1 MQEIIDKYLSI
12 DQRYIEPIRLSDRDV
27 FFSILSCWSMLNRSE
42 DSRIG
47 DSDYGRKALI
57 KLEIWDKKYYLNSDT
72 NRIGV
77 IEFLKNKKNNWRVI
91 QNANGFANVVT
102 NKLDETSIPGFYF
115 YKNNDWNYLS

>member
-12 DQRYIEPIRLSDRDV
+12 DQRYIKPIRLSDRDV

-57 KLEIWDKKYYLNSDT
+57 KLEIGDRKYYLNADT
-72 NRIGV
+72 NRRGV
-77 IEFLKNKKNNWRVI
+77 KEFLKNQGNNWRVI

-115 YKNNDWNYLS
+115 YKNND

>member
-1 MQEIIDKYLSI
+1 MQEIIDRYLSI
-12 DQRYIEPIRLSDRDV
+12 DQRYIMPIKLSDRDV
-27 FFSILSCWSMLNRSE
+27 FFSILSCWSMINQSD

-47 DSDYGRKALI
+47 NSDYGGTAHL
-57 KLEIWDKKYYLNSDT
+57 KLEIGDKKYYLNSDT

-77 IEFLKNKKNNWRVI
+77 REFLKNKENNWRVI

-115 YKNNDWNYLS
+115 YKNTN

>member
-12 DQRYIEPIRLSDRDV
+12 DQQYTKPIRLSDRDV
-27 FFSILSCWSMLNRSE
+27 FFKILSCWSIINKSE

-47 DSDYGRKALI
+47 NSDYGGTAHL
-57 KLEIWDKKYYLNSDT
+57 KLEIGDKKYYLNSDT

-77 IEFLKNKKNNWRVI
+77 REFLKNKENNWRVI
-91 QNANGFANVVT
+91 QNANGFVNVVT

-115 YKNNDWNYLS
+115 YVRT

>member
-12 DQRYIEPIRLSDRDV
+12 DQRYIKPIRLSDRDV
-27 FFSILSCWSMLNRSE
+27 FYKILSCWSMLNKSE

-47 DSDYGRKALI
+47 KSDYGGSAHL
-57 KLEIWDKKYYLNSDT
+57 KLEIGNRKYYLNSDT
-72 NRIGV
+72 NGRGV
-77 IEFLKNKKNNWRVI
+77 REFLKNRGNNWRVI

-115 YKNNDWNYLS
+115 YKKTGL